1 MDNFTV
7 VAALSEL
14 VIDST
19 SDIVENWMTT
29 NSNNMNNN
37 SISPLNITVSCIGT
51 TGVITILI
59 LIRQLLI
66 VSRRQQQQQQQR
78 NSNVHQHTV
87 CSAEDSLSTHCSYLE
102 TSV

>member
-29 NSNNMNNN
+29 NSNNMNN

-59 LIRQLLI
+59 LIRQLLL
-66 VSRRQQQQQQQR
+66 VSRRQQQQQR

-87 CSAEDSLSTHCSYLE
+87 CTAEDSLSTHCYLE